1 MFTIRNIFTVMLLSI
16 AMPTLADEP
25 SGSAV
30 ISAPVTTSDAL
41 AALEDIFTAYSDE
54 HELEAEAMVSPAMIG
69 YQKLLD
75 AMRLSSSRQNQIRIS
90 LHDTQMVI
98 VDDVV
103 VIHTSWEKRHI
114 TLPDS
119 VPMLRKGQSIFRMQT
134 SKEGWKLTGQSGDNV
149 FSP

>member
-30 ISAPVTTSDAL
+30 ISSSTSSDAL
-41 AALEDIFTAYSDE
+41 AVLEDIFTAYSDE

-75 AMRLSSSRQNQIRIS
+75 AMRLSSSRQKQIRIS

-134 SKEGWKLTGQSGDNV
+134 TKEGWKLTGQSGDNV
-149 FSP
+149 FAP